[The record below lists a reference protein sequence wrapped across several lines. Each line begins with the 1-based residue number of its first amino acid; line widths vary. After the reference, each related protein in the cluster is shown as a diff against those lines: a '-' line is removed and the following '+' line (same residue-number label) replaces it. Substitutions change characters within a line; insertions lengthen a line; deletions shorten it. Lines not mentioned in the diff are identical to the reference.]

1 MSTHEDDIRAAFI
14 RLRNL
19 TDPRGHDLLDALEDL
34 TVGYDQGF
42 DDIQRLVNAPPERF
56 SVRADLLEPQPK
68 DDDYHAL
75 VSDLA
80 DYDRKRRRENA

>member
-56 SVRADLLEPQPK
+56 SVRAELLEPQPK
-68 DDDYHAL
+68 DDGYHEL
-75 VSDLA
+75 MA
-80 DYDRKRRRENA
+80 DVYDMRRGK